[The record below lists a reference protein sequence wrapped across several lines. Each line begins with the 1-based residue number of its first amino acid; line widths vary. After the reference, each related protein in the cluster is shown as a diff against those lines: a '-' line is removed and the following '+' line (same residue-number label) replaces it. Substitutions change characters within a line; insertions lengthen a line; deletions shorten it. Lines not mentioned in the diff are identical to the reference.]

1 MPRKMKGGCLNLDLT
16 TLLVVVVAI
25 AILVVAYYFVFRNNY
40 STMGPTPG
48 VVATSGPTKKIE
60 GFTTYDLVAKE
71 EEVVVA
77 LFSADWCPH
86 CQTYKPKWSEIEAKN
101 NGRDARPKLRFVSVD
116 CTDGTPSEASN
127 FGIEGYPTVLAIV
140 NKNGKQVHTQ
150 VRGRDS
156 LEEIEESV
164 KNM

>member
-1 MPRKMKGGCLNLDLT
+1 MKKTLSIIFGVLILALSVLAGMGVFQSDKRKTID
-16 TLLVVVVAI
+16 V
-25 AILVVAYYFVFRNNY
+25 
-40 STMGPTPG
+40 
-48 VVATSGPTKKIE
+48 E
-60 GFTTYDLVAKE
+60 LVAFAQCLE
-71 EEVVVA
+71 EKGA
-77 LFSADWCPH
+77 IFYGAFWCPH
-86 CQTYKPKWSEIEAKN
+86 CQNYKPKWKEIEAKN

-116 CTDGTPSEASN
+116 CTDGTPSEASK

>member
-16 TLLVVVVAI
+16 TLFVVVVAI
-25 AILVVAYYFVFRNNY
+25 AILVVAYYFIYRNNY
-40 STMGPTPG
+40 STMAPMDAT
-48 VVATSGPTKKIE
+48 TSGPTKKVE
-60 GFTTYDLVAKE
+60 GFTTYDLEAKE
-71 EEVVVA
+71 EEVVIA

-86 CQTYKPKWSEIEAKN
+86 CQTYKPKWKEIEAKN

-116 CTDGTPSEASN
+116 CTDGTPSEASK

-140 NKNGKQVHTQ
+140 NKNGKQVHEQ

-156 LEEIEESV
+156 LEEIVESV
-164 KNM
+164 KHL